1 MQEVYSMRAIGF
13 ALALCVVM
21 FFISSN
27 SFANG
32 AIRKGRGADIAI
44 KGGSAAGPASTP
56 QKIRPRSA
64 RSSCRIVHKGQKP
77 LSATLEDCVAY
88 ALDIPLAMMT
98 PFVTAITPVMD
109 KLDCGWDNHYSRAL
123 K

>member
-1 MQEVYSMRAIGF
+1 MRAIGF
-13 ALALCVVM
+13 ALALCVFMVCV
-21 FFISSN
+21 SSE

-32 AIRKGRGADIAI
+32 AIRKDSGADRAI
-44 KGGSAAGPASTP
+44 TASPAAGPATGSME
-56 QKIRPRSA
+56 KARLRSA
-64 RSSCRIVHKGQKP
+64 NGSCRIVRGGQKP
-77 LSATLEDCVAY
+77 FSAMLEDCVAY

-109 KLDCGWDNHYSRAL
+109 KLDWGCDNYHPRAR